1 MTKHDIEGI
10 KKDRGSVLGTGR
22 RSVVERRQI
31 ALVDTIL
38 WQ

>member
-10 KKDRGSVLGTGR
+10 KKDSGSVPGTGR
-22 RSVVERRQI
+22 RSVVEGRQV

-38 WQ
+38 W